1 MKKIITFVLL
11 FLCLFLYGAETYK
24 NVISIDLGWSTEGLT
39 NEGFGFGLTY
49 ERVLW
54 GFLSFKL
61 RHGVVETYKNAVG
74 NRVDSYIFS
83 FLLCGNFFNRGLDGP
98 SVALGY
104 GYDLVIVTQPESG
117 ETKYSFLL
125 TFIDTMASYKF
136 VLAEKFFIEPY
147 VEFMWALGD
156 VQRSKTGIAMDTTY
170 VNIIG
175 LNVGI
180 TF

>member
-1 MKKIITFVLL
+1 MKQILTLIMLFSFLFV
-11 FLCLFLYGAETYK
+11 YGVEKDK
-24 NVISIDLGWSTEGLT
+24 NVLSIDFGWCTEGFT

-54 GFLSFKL
+54 DFLSFKL

-74 NRVDSYIFS
+74 NRVDSYVFS
-83 FLLCGNFFNRGLDGP
+83 FLLCWNIFNRCLDGP
-98 SVALGY
+98 SLGLGY
-104 GYDLVIVTQPESG
+104 GYDLVIVTKPESG
-117 ETKYSFLL
+117 ESKYSFLL
-125 TFIDTMASYKF
+125 TFLDTIASYKF
-136 VLAEKFFIEPY
+136 VLAERFFIEPY

-156 VQRSKTGIAMDTTY
+156 VKRSKTGIAMDTTY

-175 LNVGI
+175 LNAGI